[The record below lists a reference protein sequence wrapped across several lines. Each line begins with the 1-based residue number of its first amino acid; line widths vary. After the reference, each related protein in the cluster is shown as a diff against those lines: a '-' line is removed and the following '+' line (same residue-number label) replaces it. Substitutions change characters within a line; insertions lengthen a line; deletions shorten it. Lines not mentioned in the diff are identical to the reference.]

1 MNTGK
6 EIRLADMEKV
16 GGGLL
21 TCEDMESLTFLS
33 SQGIPCSHFR
43 KQAVFPGK
51 KGCHPERSRG
61 IPYFSF

>member
-51 KGCHPERSRG
+51 KDV
-61 IPYFSF
+61 IPSAVEG